1 MLDQFKQHITKKFPE
16 LLSGKTLL
24 AVSGGVDSM
33 VLLDLFRQ
41 LKLEFCVAHCNFQLR
56 GQESDLDEELV
67 HTYCEDHKIPFFVN
81 RFNTLGYIAE
91 HGGSI
96 QMAARK
102 LRYDWFGN
110 LKMELGCEW
119 IATAHHLDD
128 QVETFLINFTRG
140 TGIDGLTG
148 IPETNGHIVRPLLP
162 FSREEI
168 LLFAQSAGIKW
179 REDASNSS
187 VKYLRNKIRHLVVP
201 VLKAEN
207 GHFMTSF
214 QDTINYLQQ
223 TKSLADDALKR
234 FTDECIRTEN
244 DIRIIDLHKVAEFDN
259 SMAYLSLVFREFG
272 FSSLKEIE
280 KIVASETGSVLKNAK
295 YTILKNRSFLN
306 ITDNFV
312 VNSQEYCINSIYDV
326 EKLPFFMNISEVK
339 EANVKSD
346 KNSIFVN
353 SNLLKWPLVL
363 RRKKTGDVFHPF
375 GFSGKKKVSKFFKD
389 EKLSKFQKE
398 EAWILVNGDGR
409 IIWLVGLRAD
419 DRFKLTNN
427 NQQTYLITLNQ

>member
-1 MLDQFKQHITKKFPE
+1 MLNQFKQHIKKQLPE
-16 LLSGKTLL
+16 LMATKTLL

-41 LKLEFCVAHCNFQLR
+41 LQLDFCVAHCNFQLR
-56 GQESDLDEELV
+56 GDESDLDEELV
-67 HTYCEDHKIPFFVN
+67 RAYCANHKIPLFVN
-81 RFNTLGYIAE
+81 RFDTLGYIAE
-91 HGGSI
+91 RGGSI

-110 LKMELGCEW
+110 LRTEYNCRY

-162 FSREEI
+162 FSRDEI
-168 LLFAQSAGIKW
+168 LLFAQSAGVKW

-187 VKYLRNKIRHLVVP
+187 VKYLRNKIRHLIVP
-201 VLKAEN
+201 VLKQEN
-207 GHFMTSF
+207 NHFMKSF
-214 QDTINYLQQ
+214 QDTISHLQQ
-223 TKSLADDALKR
+223 TKSLADDALSLFVKK
-234 FTDECIRTEN
+234 CIHTEN
-244 DIRIIDLHKVAEFDN
+244 KTRIIDLQKAAEFSN
-259 SMAYLSLVFREFG
+259 SSAYLSLVFRDFG
-272 FSSLKEIE
+272 FGSASEME
-280 KIVASETGSVLKNAK
+280 KILASETGSVLKNAK
-295 YTILKNRSFLN
+295 YTILKNRDTLC

-312 VNSQEYCINSIYDV
+312 VNNNEYCINDINDIV
-326 EKLPFFMNISEVK
+326 KLPFFMNISEVE

-353 SNLLKWPLVL
+353 SNLLKWPLTV
-363 RRKKTGDVFHPF
+363 RRKKTGDVFQPF
-375 GFSGKKKVSKFFKD
+375 GFGGMKKVSKFFKD

-398 EAWILVNGDGR
+398 ETWILVNGDGR
-409 IIWLVGLRAD
+409 IIWLIGLRAD